1 MMKSLINPYLFI
13 KEYYFTAKE
22 VIEFVG
28 DTTFEYFNDTV
39 ITDFIN
45 AITDA
50 PYNIN
55 TQNLP
60 FITND
65 IFKELLLYFFAR
77 YSNHVVCVHKEETLT
92 SYNAREFIIRLIL
105 KVSLTWD
112 YYYNLLSL
120 YRANINELMS
130 DVTARTKQ
138 RQIYNDTPQLEG
150 VDKYEGDDYATN
162 ITIGEGESTSPM
174 NTKIMRLK
182 EIQDHY
188 KRVLED
194 WVNELECVVIEEDIK
209 ESEV

>member
-1 MMKSLINPYLFI
+1 MMKCLINPFLFI

-22 VIEFVG
+22 VLEFVG
-28 DTTFEYFNDTV
+28 DTSFEYYNENP
-39 ITDFIN
+39 IKDFLN
-45 AITDA
+45 ALEVA
-50 PYNIN
+50 PYNIK
-55 TQNLP
+55 TEKLP
-60 FITND
+60 FITD
-65 IFKELLLYFFAR
+65 EIFEELMLYFFAR
-77 YSNHVVCVHKEETLT
+77 YSNHAVCIHKEETLT
-92 SYNAREFIIRLIL
+92 SYVVMNFIIRLL
-105 KVSLTWD
+105 NKVNLTWD
-112 YYYNLLSL
+112 YYYNLLTL

-130 DVTARTKQ
+130 DVTAKTKQ
-138 RQIYNDTPQLEG
+138 RQLYNDTPQLEG

-194 WVNELECVVIEEDIK
+194 WVNELECVVIEEDFE